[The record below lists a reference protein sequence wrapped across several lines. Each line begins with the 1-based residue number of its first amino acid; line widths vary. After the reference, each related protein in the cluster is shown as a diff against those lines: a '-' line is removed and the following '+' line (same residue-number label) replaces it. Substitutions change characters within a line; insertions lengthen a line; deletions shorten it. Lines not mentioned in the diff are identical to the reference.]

1 MRQLVRQTTRV
12 QLECTARAARS
23 RRRFEQHGEGK
34 ADMKDTIENLNA
46 TLALQRAAC
55 LTTPYPDLEQRRRDL
70 KAVRVAL
77 QRYQDRLTS
86 AMSDDFGRRSE
97 FECKMLDV
105 MFPALQIDHA
115 LTNLRRWMKPQGRH
129 TDWLFT
135 SNRASV
141 VYQPKGVVGVIAAWN
156 FPIVEAVGPMIMAL
170 AAGNRVMI
178 KMSEFSPRSTVVL
191 RDMLAEIFP
200 EDRVAV
206 FGGGIGI
213 ARAFSGL
220 PLDHIV
226 FTGSPAVG
234 KEIMRAA
241 AANLTPVT
249 LELGGKSPAIV
260 SRSASVVA
268 AAQSIA
274 HGKAFNAGQAC
285 VAPDYALVPR
295 ERIDEFV
302 AAAVSAFQRMYPDPV
317 GDPNYT
323 TLASQR
329 HASRARELLAD
340 AVAKGAKVISCGPG
354 DGARVLTMQIVTG
367 VTPDM
372 RIMQE
377 ELFNP
382 ILPVV
387 PCDSLDDAIR
397 YVTAR
402 PRPLALYYYGADGRE
417 VKRLE
422 QDVHAGGMTINDWAW
437 HVFQGDL
444 PFGGTGNSGMG
455 SWRGPEGF
463 RALSHGKSVLRMRR
477 WFPVHLFHPPYGTGI
492 QRLISRIFL
501 GHADPSLQ
509 SGYPPQV
516 D

>member
-1 MRQLVRQTTRV
+1 MALGVGIDLSIRQASHR
-12 QLECTARAARS
+12 
-23 RRRFEQHGEGK
+23 GERNV
-34 ADMKDTIENLNA
+34 DVKDTIENLNV

-55 LTTPYPDLEQRRRDL
+55 LATPYPGLAQRRRDL

-86 AMSDDFGRRSE
+86 AMSDDFGRRSG

-115 LTNLRRWMKPQGRH
+115 LANLRRWMKPRGRR
-129 TDWLFT
+129 TDRLFT
-135 SNRASV
+135 TNRASV

-156 FPIVEAVGPMIMAL
+156 FPIVEAVGPMITAL

-200 EDRVAV
+200 PDRVAV
-206 FGGGIGI
+206 FGGGIDI
-213 ARAFSGL
+213 AQAFSSL
-220 PLDHIV
+220 PFDHIV

-260 SRSASVVA
+260 SDSASVSA
-268 AAQSIA
+268 AAKSIA

-302 AAAVSAFQRMYPDPV
+302 VAAVSAFQRMYPDPV
-317 GDPNYT
+317 TDPDYT
-323 TLASQR
+323 MLASQR
-329 HASRARELLAD
+329 HADRARELLAD
-340 AVAKGAKVISCGPG
+340 AVAKGATVTSCGPG
-354 DGARVLTMQIVTG
+354 DGSRVLTMQVVTG
-367 VTPDM
+367 VSSDM

-387 PCDSLDDAIR
+387 PCDSLDEAIR

-402 PRPLALYYYGADGRE
+402 PRPLALYYYGADGSE
-417 VKRLE
+417 IKRLE

-463 RALSHGKSVLRMRR
+463 RALSHGKPVLRMKR
-477 WFPVHLFHPPYGTGI
+477 WFPIHLFHPPYGTPV

-501 GHADPSLQ
+501 GRSDPCLQ
-509 SGYPPQV
+509 SGFPRQV

>member
-1 MRQLVRQTTRV
+1 MRQLARQTTPV
-12 QLECTARAARS
+12 QLECTARLAPG
-23 RRRFEQHGEGK
+23 RRRVQQDGERK
-34 ADMKDTIENLNA
+34 ADMKDTIDYLNA
-46 TLALQRAAC
+46 TLALQRDAC

-115 LTNLRRWMKPQGRH
+115 LANLRRWMKPQGRR

-135 SNRASV
+135 TNRARV

-156 FPIVEAVGPMIMAL
+156 FPIVEAVGPMITAL

-206 FGGGIGI
+206 FGGGIEI
-213 ARAFSGL
+213 AQAFSRL
-220 PLDHIV
+220 SFDHIV
-226 FTGSPAVG
+226 FTGSPTVG

-249 LELGGKSPAIV
+249 LELGGKSPAII
-260 SRSASVVA
+260 SRSASVA
-268 AAQSIA
+268 AAAKSIA

-302 AAAVSAFQRMYPDPV
+302 AAAVSAFERMYPDPV
-317 GDPNYT
+317 ADPNYT

-329 HASRARELLAD
+329 HADRARELLAD
-340 AVAKGAKVISCGPG
+340 AVAKGAKVTSCGPG
-354 DGARVLTMQIVTG
+354 DGSRVLTMQVVTG

-387 PCDSLDDAIR
+387 PCDSLDEAIR

-402 PRPLALYYYGADGRE
+402 PRPLALYYYGADEGE

-463 RALSHGKSVLRMRR
+463 RALSHGKSVLGMRR
-477 WFPVHLFHPPYGTGI
+477 WFPVHLFHPPYGTRI
-492 QRLISRIFL
+492 QRLISRILL
-501 GHADPSLQ
+501 GYSDPSLQ